1 MRLDKIH
8 IRNYRGF
15 EDLTVELNPQFNLVI
30 GDNGAGKTSF
40 LDACVKLLEPFL
52 DELHIKLIIE
62 DPENEINDFYKPIF
76 FHEKEIRTIT
86 AYGQPRF
93 QFPIIVKADGVLNG
107 EDLSWLTES
116 RDFRGV
122 TDDSA
127 KSWLRLNYL
136 ARKMSEDNRNG
147 NEVNLPLLS
156 YYRTARLW
164 IQGLDTE
171 YFKQVEGIAAG
182 YNNCMVAHTNSKA
195 FISWYKTYEDEIRKF
210 DKEEDKVFLNVFNS
224 TVSSFVKQWTDMAY
238 SFKTDEL
245 IGFMTDEN
253 GEKQYLSF
261 NQLSDGYRNVIG
273 MVADMTYR
281 CIQLNPHLKE
291 NVVKETEGVVL
302 IDELDL
308 HLHPNWQR
316 RIVADLKRVFPKIQF
331 IATSHSPF
339 IIQSLRKEELINLD
353 TNNAKPEEDP
363 YKQSIEDVAE
373 DIMQVE
379 GMPRSNEFNEM
390 IKVAEEYYGLLKQGK
405 NGTKVVNLRER
416 LTELEARYSDDAAYV
431 ALLKAERASTN
442 L

>member
-1 MRLDKIH
+1 MRLDNIH

-40 LDACVKLLEPFL
+40 IVACLRLLQPYIN
-52 DELHIKLIIE
+52 ELTVRLT
-62 DPENEINDFYKPIF
+62 DTQYINS
-76 FHEKEIRTIT
+76 FHEYEIRIKTID
-86 AYGQPRF
+86 GQPRF
-93 QFPIIVKADGVLNG
+93 QFPVNLDAIGTVNHRVLNWKLKTMSTVG
-107 EDLSWLTES
+107 IIEYSADNLENIANEMI
-116 RDFRGV
+116 
-122 TDDSA
+122 DDS
-127 KSWLRLNYL
+127 
-136 ARKMSEDNRNG
+136 RNG
-147 NEVNLPLLS
+147 DKIIFPLLS
-156 YYRTARLW
+156 RYGSKRLW
-164 IQGLDTE
+164 IQNAKTE
-171 YFKQVEGIAAG
+171 YFKQKEGIATG
-182 YNNCMVAHTNSKA
+182 YKDSLSDYDGDKVKA
-195 FISWYKTYEDEIRKF
+195 FLAWYKTYEDEIRKF
-210 DKEEDKVFLNVFNS
+210 DKEEDKIFLNVFNS
-224 TVSSFVKQWTDMAY
+224 TVSAFVQEWTDMAY

-245 IGFMTDEN
+245 IGFLTTEN

-339 IIQSLRKEELINLD
+339 IIQSLKKEELINLD

-405 NGTKVVNLRER
+405 NGAKVANLRKR

>member
-1 MRLDKIH
+1 MRLDNIH

-15 EDLTVELNPQFNLVI
+15 EDLAVELNPQFNLVI

-40 LDACVKLLEPFL
+40 LDACVIALSAYLEGIY
-52 DELHIKLIIE
+52 DIEGKRIKQKDIHIKTL
-62 DPENEINDFYKPIF
+62 D
-76 FHEKEIRTIT
+76 
-86 AYGQPRF
+86 GQPRPQLPVLIETKGNLNSKNVKWHTIEVGERKF
-93 QFPIIVKADGVLNG
+93 TNHWRLKEGAKELLKLSRAGEKVKFPLIIYHGTG
-107 EDLSWLTES
+107 
-116 RDFRGV
+116 
-122 TDDSA
+122 
-127 KSWLRLNYL
+127 
-136 ARKMSEDNRNG
+136 
-147 NEVNLPLLS
+147 
-156 YYRTARLW
+156 RLW
-164 IQGLDTE
+164 RQPIENTE
-171 YFKQVEGIAAG
+171 YFKQLEGAELG
-182 YNNCMVAHTNSKA
+182 YRNCLSRKSGNKA

-210 DKEEDKVFLNVFNS
+210 DKEEDKIFLNVFNS
-224 TVSSFVKQWTDMAY
+224 TVSSFVKEWTDMAY

-245 IGFMTDEN
+245 IGFMTNEN

-261 NQLSDGYRNVIG
+261 NQLSDGYRNIIG

-339 IIQSLRKEELINLD
+339 IIQSLTKEELINLD
-353 TNNAKPEEDP
+353 THNIKPEEDP
-363 YKQSIEDVAE
+363 YKQSIEDVVE

-405 NGTKVVNLRER
+405 NGAKVANLRKR

>member
-1 MRLDKIH
+1 MRLDNIH
-8 IRNYRGF
+8 IRNFRGF
-15 EDLTVELNPQFNLVI
+15 EDLVVDLNPQFNLVI

-40 LDACVKLLEPFL
+40 LDACSGILQTFIEEVTSPDRISVKSLNNY
-52 DELHIKLIIE
+52 DIRIK
-62 DPENEINDFYKPIF
+62 
-76 FHEKEIRTIT
+76 TID
-86 AYGQPRF
+86 GQPRL
-93 QFPIIVKADGVLNG
+93 QFPHIVDAKGIVNDKYLNWYLYA
-107 EDLSWLTES
+107 EEASELKFEYPIENLKELVKKMVVKS
-116 RDFRGV
+116 RSGDKVVF
-122 TDDSA
+122 
-127 KSWLRLNYL
+127 
-136 ARKMSEDNRNG
+136 
-147 NEVNLPLLS
+147 PLLS
-156 YYRTARLW
+156 YYTTARLLYLYKEEH
-164 IQGLDTE
+164 IGQDVE
-171 YFKQVEGIAAG
+171 YFRQIEGIIAG
-182 YNNCMVAHTNSKA
+182 YERHVSAHTNSRT
-195 FISWYKTYEDEIRKF
+195 FLSWYKTYEDEIRKF
-210 DKEEDKVFLNVFNS
+210 DKKEDKIFLNVFNS
-224 TVSSFVKQWTDMAY
+224 TISSFVKEWTDMAY

-245 IGFMTDEN
+245 IGFMTNEN

-273 MVADMTYR
+273 MVADMVYR

-339 IIQSLRKEELINLD
+339 IIQSLKKEELINLD
-353 TNNAKPEEDP
+353 NNNTKPEEDP
-363 YKQSIEDVAE
+363 FKQSIEDVAE

-405 NGTKVVNLRER
+405 NGTEVANLRQR
-416 LTELEARYSDDAAYV
+416 LTQLEARYSNDAAFV
-431 ALLKAERASTN
+431 ALLKAERETKK

>member
-15 EDLTVELNPQFNLVI
+15 EDLAVELNPQFNLVI

-40 LDACVKLLEPFL
+40 LDACAVALSSFLSGIDNVKGKGIKRR
-52 DELHIKLIIE
+52 DIHIKTY
-62 DPENEINDFYKPIF
+62 D
-76 FHEKEIRTIT
+76 
-86 AYGQPRF
+86 GQPRPQTPVLIETEGNLNNTF
-93 QFPIIVKADGVLNG
+93 LKWDAKVLSHSKRVYTNHGLVKHNARDLLFFSRKGKRVKFPLIIYHGTG
-107 EDLSWLTES
+107 
-116 RDFRGV
+116 
-122 TDDSA
+122 
-127 KSWLRLNYL
+127 
-136 ARKMSEDNRNG
+136 
-147 NEVNLPLLS
+147 
-156 YYRTARLW
+156 RLW
-164 IQGLDTE
+164 QQAVEKTE
-171 YFKQVEGIAAG
+171 YFKQLEGVELG
-182 YNNCMVAHTNSKA
+182 YKNCLSQSSNNKA
-195 FISWYKTYEDEIRKF
+195 FISWYKTYADEIKKF

-224 TVSSFVKQWTDMAY
+224 TVSSFVKEWTDMAY

-245 IGFMTDEN
+245 IGFMTNEN

-316 RIVADLKRVFPKIQF
+316 DIVADLKRVFPKVQF

-339 IIQSLRKEELINLD
+339 IIQSLKKEELINLD
-353 TNNAKPEEDP
+353 TNNIKPDEDP
-363 YKQSIEDVAE
+363 FKQSIEDVAE

-390 IKVAEEYYGLLKQGK
+390 IQVAEEYYGLLKQGK
-405 NGTKVVNLRER
+405 NGAEVANLRER
-416 LTELEARYSDDAAYV
+416 LTQLETRYSDDAAFV